1 MRTLTTWICAI
12 AFAIGGIGLALNK
25 SEVNYANSYSS
36 VNAAPVL
43 RWAPSVNGRL
53 PLDLYLDMEKKND
66 ISATADTIAAK
77 KSAQVVVKH
86 KCRKKPS
93 STMARAAMKRA
104 GDSVSVFMPDTTI
117 IVDVGREEKT
127 TDTIGPPKG
136 SIILIVD
143 GKEVYRR

>member
-12 AFAIGGIGLALNK
+12 AFAIGGVSLALNK
-25 SEVNYANSYSS
+25 SDVSYASYNS

-43 RWAPSVNGRL
+43 HWAPSVNGKL
-53 PLDLYLDMEKKND
+53 PLDLYLDIEKKNNT
-66 ISATADTIAAK
+66 SATADTVVAK

-86 KCRKKPS
+86 KCRRKPS

-104 GDSVSVFMPDTTI
+104 GDSVSVSMPDTTI

-136 SIILIVD
+136 SIILLVD